1 MKKEESMGSLVN
13 RATFGEHKEPTPREV
28 LLSEIRQAYHLGNWK
43 HGNDLKRH
51 YERMVK
57 ERKI

>member
-13 RATFGEHKEPTPREV
+13 RATFGEHKELTPREV

-43 HGNDLKRH
+43 HANDLKRH
-51 YERMVK
+51 YDKLVRQ
-57 ERKI
+57 R

>member
-1 MKKEESMGSLVN
+1 MGSLVN
-13 RATFGEHKEPTPREV
+13 RATFGEHKEPTQREV

-43 HGNDLKRH
+43 RANDLKKH
-51 YERMVK
+51 YDRLVK

>member
-13 RATFGEHKEPTPREV
+13 RASFGEHREPTQREV
-28 LLSEIRQAYHLGNWK
+28 MLSEIRQAYHLGNWK

-51 YERMVK
+51 YDRLVS
-57 ERKI
+57 RK